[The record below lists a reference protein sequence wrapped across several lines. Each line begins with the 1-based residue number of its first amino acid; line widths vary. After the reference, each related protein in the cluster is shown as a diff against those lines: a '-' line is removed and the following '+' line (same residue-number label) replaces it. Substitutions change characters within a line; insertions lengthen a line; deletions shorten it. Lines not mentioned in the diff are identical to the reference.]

1 MPLHDYL
8 CRTCGS
14 EVEISC
20 RVAELS
26 LTRFCRCGSVY
37 ERIYKTFPA
46 AFVAIDICYDSP
58 IDGRAITTKQARIED
73 LRRNG
78 CRPYDHGEM
87 EEVQRRK
94 AKAEVELDRSIDD
107 TVEKEV
113 ALMPQR
119 KRELLEQEVR
129 AGATT
134 EIVRK
139 DGTG

>member
-1 MPLHDYL
+1 M
-8 CRTCGS
+8 CGS

-20 RVAELS
+20 RVADLG

-37 ERIYKTFPA
+37 ERIYKKFPA
-46 AFVAIDICYDSP
+46 AFVEADVCYNSP

-78 CRPYDHGEM
+78 CRPYETGES
-87 EEVQRRK
+87 EDLQRRK
-94 AKAEVELDRSIDD
+94 VKEEVELDRSIDS
-107 TVEKEV
+107 TVDKEI